1 MKPVIYQKQVE
12 KIKDKITSLK
22 NKLQAETERADTIQ
36 HAVSRYVEEEASL
49 RRQLENLGNA
59 IVKNK
64 EDYDLRLRAQQ
75 RLIDGVVYK
84 YKNDVETLQE
94 AYRKLKI
101 YAEEECKILPP
112 IIEKFKEQQKKD

>member
-1 MKPVIYQKQVE
+1 M
-12 KIKDKITSLK
+12 
-22 NKLQAETERADTIQ
+22 
-36 HAVSRYVEEEASL
+36 SRYVEEEASL

-75 RLIDGVVYK
+75 RLIDGIVYK

-94 AYRKLKI
+94 AYRKLKA
-101 YAEEECKILPP
+101 YAEEESKILPP